1 MTKGNLWKQIW
12 IYSVP
17 LMLTNLLQVFFNLAD
32 VAVVGK
38 FAGPISLGGV
48 GSTTLLVTLT
58 TGFLIGMSNGVN
70 TLTALF
76 IGSGEKDR
84 EVKTV
89 HTGFVLCL
97 VTGLAVLILGII
109 FANPILSLLGTKD
122 ELFSEASIYF
132 KIYMLGSPALAIYNY
147 GNAVLSA
154 AGDTKKPLKYLT
166 TAGVINVLLNL
177 VFVIGLGM
185 QASGVA
191 LASILSQY
199 VSAILILRALLK
211 TTETYGLQIGRILV
225 GKKANRNDSAFS
237 LVADHVEEISA
248 EPEVVDQTTAITKP
262 VVTVHTK
269 TITKP
274 VVTVHTK
281 ATTKPGVVGQI
292 IATTK
297 LLVDWR
303 IAARILNI
311 SIPAAFQYSLFAVA
325 NLVVQSAV
333 NSFDHITVEG
343 NSAAM
348 NADAVIYDMMA
359 AFYTAC
365 SSFIAQNY
373 GAGNKDR
380 IRKTYLITTFYS
392 FMVGFV
398 LGGLLF
404 VFKTQFLFLFT
415 SDQQVIQQGAIR
427 ISVMAFSYCVS
438 ALMDNAT
445 AGARGLGKTLVPT
458 VAIIFGSV
466 VYRVLW
472 IMTVFAHF
480 HTLQSLYLLYVTA
493 WTFTAIIGNTYFV
506 GLYKKISVKQEVV

>member
-1 MTKGNLWKQIW
+1 M
-12 IYSVP
+12 
-17 LMLTNLLQVFFNLAD
+17 
-32 VAVVGK
+32 
-38 FAGPISLGGV
+38 
-48 GSTTLLVTLT
+48 
-58 TGFLIGMSNGVN
+58 
-70 TLTALF
+70 
-76 IGSGEKDR
+76 
-84 EVKTV
+84 
-89 HTGFVLCL
+89 
-97 VTGLAVLILGII
+97 
-109 FANPILSLLGTKD
+109 
-122 ELFSEASIYF
+122 
-132 KIYMLGSPALAIYNY
+132 
-147 GNAVLSA
+147 
-154 AGDTKKPLKYLT
+154 
-166 TAGVINVLLNL
+166 
-177 VFVIGLGM
+177 
-185 QASGVA
+185 
-191 LASILSQY
+191 
-199 VSAILILRALLK
+199 
-211 TTETYGLQIGRILV
+211 
-225 GKKANRNDSAFS
+225 
-237 LVADHVEEISA
+237 
-248 EPEVVDQTTAITKP
+248 
-262 VVTVHTK
+262 HTK
-269 TITKP
+269 ATTKP

-311 SIPAAFQYSLFAVA
+311 SIPAAFQYSLFAIA

-404 VFKTQFLFLFT
+404 AFKTQFLFLFT

-506 GLYKKISVKQEVV
+506 GLYKKIPLKRADA

>member
-70 TLTALF
+70 TLTALY

-89 HTGFVLCL
+89 HTGFVLC
-97 VTGLAVLILGII
+97 VGTGLAVLIFGII
-109 FANPILSLLGTKD
+109 FANSILRLLGTKP
-122 ELFSEASIYF
+122 ELFAEASIYF

-166 TAGVINVLLNL
+166 IAGVINVFLNL
-177 VFVIGLGM
+177 MFVIGFRM

-199 VSAILILRALLK
+199 VSAILILRALLR
-211 TTETYGLQIGRILV
+211 TTEAYRLEIGRILV
-225 GKKANRNDSAFS
+225 RKKSKRNQS
-237 LVADHVEEISA
+237 LLPLTVKCVEESDDWNDPQNVYKSSEKSSVTNKNTHVEI
-248 EPEVVDQTTAITKP
+248 EPAIDGK
-262 VVTVHTK
+262 
-269 TITKP
+269 
-274 VVTVHTK
+274 
-281 ATTKPGVVGQI
+281 
-292 IATTK
+292 IAT
-297 LLVDWR
+297 
-303 IAARILNI
+303 RILRI

-348 NADAVIYDMMA
+348 NADAIIYDMMA

-373 GAGNKDR
+373 GAGNKGR

-404 VFKTQFLFLFT
+404 VFKNQFLFLFT
-415 SDQQVIQQGAIR
+415 NDQQVIQQGAIR

-506 GLYKKISVKQEVV
+506 GLYKKIPLKREDA